1 MMKKNRLNV
10 KRSALIHIIVWAVL
24 FSLPYI
30 FSVPD
35 AKNNPQQ
42 NAFRG
47 FASSATVIWM
57 GLFYLNAYI
66 IVPKFLYRKKY
77 AVYLLL
83 VIILYGAT
91 FFIFPFLFKLW
102 LANKVPYDQRSA
114 AGWIIVPFIFM
125 ILVSTTY
132 RTIYDRIKAD
142 TIADEKQKENL
153 KTELSF
159 LRSQMSPHFLFNVLN
174 NIVSLVRMKS
184 DQLEPTILKLSSL
197 MQYMLYDTDEE
208 KVLLSDEVQYLQSYI
223 DLQQQRFG
231 SKVKLSSSLNVCDNS
246 EEIEPMLLIPFVE
259 NAFKHGVGTIENPEI
274 NIELYTKE
282 NVLHLFVKNK
292 YNPANVAK
300 DKTSGIGL
308 TNVQRRLE
316 LLHGK
321 DYILDIKKVSNLY
334 SVSLQIK
341 LK

>member
-1 MMKKNRLNV
+1 MKKNQLIV

-30 FSVPD
+30 FSPPD
-35 AKNNPQQ
+35 AKNNSQQ

-66 IVPKFLYRKKY
+66 LVTKFLYRKKY

-132 RTIYDRIKAD
+132 RTI
-142 TIADEKQKENL
+142 
-153 KTELSF
+153 
-159 LRSQMSPHFLFNVLN
+159 
-174 NIVSLVRMKS
+174 
-184 DQLEPTILKLSSL
+184 
-197 MQYMLYDTDEE
+197 
-208 KVLLSDEVQYLQSYI
+208 
-223 DLQQQRFG
+223 
-231 SKVKLSSSLNVCDNS
+231 
-246 EEIEPMLLIPFVE
+246 
-259 NAFKHGVGTIENPEI
+259 
-274 NIELYTKE
+274 
-282 NVLHLFVKNK
+282 
-292 YNPANVAK
+292 
-300 DKTSGIGL
+300 
-308 TNVQRRLE
+308 
-316 LLHGK
+316 
-321 DYILDIKKVSNLY
+321 
-334 SVSLQIK
+334 
-341 LK
+341 